1 MRVLVTGASGFLGG
15 TIAKQLIARGD
26 EVIGAQ
32 RTHKASLE
40 QSGVTQVLCDLGEQ
54 GALTQALHAHP
65 DIDAVIHTA
74 AKAGMW
80 GAYDDYHRANVLGT
94 QHVIDACRAHSIRTL
109 VYTSTPSVT
118 HQATTP
124 VEGLS
129 ADQVPYACHVKA
141 AYPHT
146 KILAEQAAL
155 AAHDDDLKVV
165 ALRPRLIWGPGDPH
179 LLPGMVARAK
189 QGKLKLIGDGQNKI
203 DTTYISNAA
212 DAHLAALDAL
222 QQNPNAACGGKA
234 YFISNGEPW
243 SIKDVLNGL
252 LAAADAP
259 LVTKHVP
266 FWLGYAVGGLSEWV
280 HRLGIKQG
288 EPIMTRFLAEQLV
301 TPHWYDMEPAKRD
314 FGYQPRVSM
323 NEGMQRLR
331 QHLQETPP

>member
-1 MRVLVTGASGFLGG
+1 MRVVVTGASGFLGG
-15 TIAKQLIARGD
+15 TIVKQLLERGD
-26 EVIGAQ
+26 EVIGVQ
-32 RTHKASLE
+32 RKPNAKLTKLGI
-40 QSGVTQVLCDLGEQ
+40 QQILCDLGEQ
-54 GALTQALHAHP
+54 GALTQALNTHP
-65 DIDAVIHTA
+65 NIDAVIHTA

-80 GAYDDYHRANVLGT
+80 GSYDDYHRANVLGT
-94 QHVIDACRAHSIRTL
+94 QHVIDACRAHNIPTL

-129 ADQVPYACHVKA
+129 AEQVPYACQVKA

-146 KILAEQAAL
+146 KILAEQTAL
-155 AAHDDDLKVV
+155 AAHGDGLHVV

-212 DAHLAALDAL
+212 DAHVAALDTL
-222 QQNPNAACGGKA
+222 HQNPAAPCGGRA

-243 SIKDVLNGL
+243 AIKDVLNGM

-301 TPHWYDMEPAKRD
+301 TAHWYDMEPAKRD
-314 FGYQPRVSM
+314 FGYQPNVSM
-323 NEGMQRLR
+323 DEGMARLR
-331 QHLQETPP
+331 KHLQEQQP